1 MAEDVR
7 APLQGDVRV
16 VTQEDGT
23 RIHTVVA
30 GSGPT
35 VVLAHGFAIDSN
47 EWNVIA
53 ADLVARGRRV
63 VAFDQRGHGRSSIGR
78 DGIGSR
84 QMAGDYAAV
93 LAAYDVSDAV
103 LVMHSMGGFVGVR
116 FLVENAELVA
126 RHLRGAMLVAT
137 FAGDVN
143 RDNPQNKMQIP
154 LIRSGILPK
163 LVATDFIGKP
173 FARSLMGDG
182 RTDAMVESFLTMFR
196 AQKLGPLVP
205 ILEAMVQENRY
216 PLLGGI
222 SLPTTILVGSKD
234 KTTPPFHTDELH
246 RGIAGSRLVRVPGAG
261 HTVNWEAADTIVAEI
276 EALLADG

>member
-63 VAFDQRGHGRSSIGR
+63 VAFDQRGHGRTTIGR
-78 DGIGSR
+78 DGIGTR

-103 LVMHSMGGFVGVR
+103 LVMHSMGGFIGVR
-116 FLVENAELVA
+116 FLVENSELVA

-163 LVATDFIGKP
+163 LVATELVGKP
-173 FARSLMGDG
+173 FARTLMGDG

-196 AQKLGPLVP
+196 GQKLGPLVP

-216 PLLGGI
+216 PQLGTI
-222 SLPTTILVGSKD
+222 ALPTTILVGTKD
-234 KTTPPFHTDELH
+234 KTTPPFHTEELH

-261 HTVNWEAADTIVAEI
+261 HTVNWEAADVIVAEI
-276 EALLADG
+276 EALLADR

>member
-63 VAFDQRGHGRSSIGR
+63 VAFDQRGHGRTTIGR
-78 DGIGSR
+78 DGIGTR

-103 LVMHSMGGFVGVR
+103 LVMHSMGGFIGVR
-116 FLVENAELVA
+116 FLVENSELVA

-163 LVATDFIGKP
+163 LVSTDLVGKP
-173 FARSLMGDG
+173 FARTLMGDG
-182 RTDAMVESFLTMFR
+182 RTDAMVESFLSMFR

-261 HTVNWEAADTIVAEI
+261 HTVNWEAADVIVAEI
-276 EALLADG
+276 EALLADR

>member
-63 VAFDQRGHGRSSIGR
+63 VAFDQRGHGRTTIGR
-78 DGIGSR
+78 DGIGTR

-103 LVMHSMGGFVGVR
+103 LVMHSMGGFIGVR
-116 FLVENAELVA
+116 FLVENSELVA

-163 LVATDFIGKP
+163 LVATELVGKP
-173 FARSLMGDG
+173 FARTLMGDG

-205 ILEAMVQENRY
+205 ILKAMVQENRY
-216 PLLGGI
+216 PQLGAI
-222 SLPTTILVGSKD
+222 TLPTTILVGTKD

>member
-1 MAEDVR
+1 MAVDVR

-16 VTQEDGT
+16 VTQDDGT
-23 RIHTVVA
+23 RIHTVSA
-30 GSGPT
+30 GAGPT
-35 VVLAHGFAIDSN
+35 VVLAHGFAIDSD
-47 EWNVIA
+47 EWNVVA
-53 ADLVARGRRV
+53 ADLVARGRHV
-63 VAFDQRGHGRSSIGR
+63 VAFDQRGHGRTTIGR
-78 DGIGSR
+78 DGVGSR
-84 QMAGDYAAV
+84 QMASDYAAV

-103 LVMHSMGGFVGVR
+103 LVMHSMGGFIGVR
-116 FLVENAELVA
+116 FLIEYPELVA
-126 RHLRGAMLVAT
+126 QHLRGAMLVAT

-143 RDNPQNKMQIP
+143 RDNPQNKLQIP

-163 LVATDFIGKP
+163 LVATDFVGKP

-196 AQKLGPLVP
+196 AQKLPALVP

-216 PLLGGI
+216 PQLGAI
-222 SLPTTILVGSKD
+222 TLPCTILVGTKD

-261 HTVNWEAADTIVAEI
+261 HTVNWEAADMIVAEI
-276 EALLADG
+276 EALLGDR

>member
-23 RIHTVVA
+23 RIHTVSA

-63 VAFDQRGHGRSSIGR
+63 IAFDQRGHGRTSIGR

-93 LAAYDVSDAV
+93 LAAYDVSEAV

-163 LVATDFIGKP
+163 LVATDLVGKP
-173 FARSLMGDG
+173 FARTLMGDG
-182 RTDAMVESFLTMFR
+182 RTDAMVESFLSMFR

-261 HTVNWEAADTIVAEI
+261 HTVNWEAADEIVAEI
-276 EALLADG
+276 EALLADA

>member
-7 APLQGDVRV
+7 APLQGDARV

-23 RIHTVVA
+23 RIHTIRA
-30 GSGPT
+30 GTGPT
-35 VVLAHGFAIDSN
+35 VVLAHGFAIDSD

-63 VAFDQRGHGRSSIGR
+63 IAFDQRGHGRTTIGR
-78 DGIGSR
+78 DGIGTR

-103 LVMHSMGGFVGVR
+103 LVMHSMGGFIGVR
-116 FLVENAELVA
+116 FLVENPDLVA

-163 LVATDFIGKP
+163 LVSRDLVGKP
-173 FARSLMGDG
+173 FARTLMGDG
-182 RTDAMVESFLTMFR
+182 RTDAMVESFLAMFR
-196 AQKLGPLVP
+196 GQRLGPLVP
-205 ILEAMVQENRY
+205 ILQAMVQENRY
-216 PLLGGI
+216 PQLGAI
-222 SLPTTILVGSKD
+222 TLPTTILVGTKD

-246 RGIAGSRLVRVPGAG
+246 RGIVGSRLVRVPGAG
-261 HTVNWEAADTIVAEI
+261 HTVNWEAADEIVAEV
-276 EALLADG
+276 EALLSDR

>member
-1 MAEDVR
+1 MADDVR

-23 RIHTVVA
+23 RIHTVSA
-30 GSGPT
+30 GTGPT
-35 VVLAHGFAIDSN
+35 VVLAHGFAIDSD

-53 ADLVARGRRV
+53 AELVARGRRV
-63 VAFDQRGHGRSSIGR
+63 VAFDQRGHGRTTIGR

-103 LVMHSMGGFVGVR
+103 LVMHSMGGFIGVR
-116 FLVENAELVA
+116 FLVENPELAA

-163 LVATDFIGKP
+163 LVSTDLVGKP
-173 FARSLMGDG
+173 FARTLMGDG

-216 PLLGGI
+216 PQLGAI
-222 SLPTTILVGSKD
+222 TLPTTILVGTKD

-261 HTVNWEAADTIVAEI
+261 HTVNWEAADVIVEEI
-276 EALLADG
+276 EALIADG